1 MTPIGALEASAFGAA
16 MRDSA
21 WLFASVKAV
30 HLAGIAMLVG
40 SIGMLDLRLLGLRR
54 AVPVRRLAGRVLPWT
69 AAGFFLIVPSGLAMF
84 VAHAGALIASPV
96 FALKICLILLAGAN
110 AGIFHAGVFRGAAQ
124 WNVGITPP
132 IAARAAAA
140 VSLALWISVIA
151 CGRSLAQLQ

>member
-1 MTPIGALEASAFGAA
+1 MTPIGALEASALGAA

-54 AVPVRRLAGRVLPWT
+54 AVPVRRLAGRVLPWA
-69 AAGFFLIVPSGLAMF
+69 AAGFLLIVPSGLAMF
-84 VAHAGALIASPV
+84 VANAGALIASPV

-124 WNVGITPP
+124 WNMGIMPP

-151 CGRSLAQLQ
+151 CGRSLAQVQ